1 MSHSRS
7 LAVLEVAE
15 RCCACWLWPKPA
27 FEAFVLW
34 TEITGH
40 TGKAAAAAAA
50 SIATDIANTA
60 TATAASAASS
70 EVSKVYSSSP
80 WRFKG
85 LGNPKPSPSDPASFR
100 GSGGSS

>member
-1 MSHSRS
+1 MGHSRS

-27 FEAFVLW
+27 FEAFVRW

-40 TGKAAAAAAA
+40 RGKAAAAAAA
-50 SIATDIANTA
+50 SSIATDIANTA

-70 EVSKVYSSSP
+70 GVSKVYSSSP
-80 WRFKG
+80 WRFEG
-85 LGNPKPSPSDPASFR
+85 LGNPKP
-100 GSGGSS
+100 